1 MKMMIQPRWRALGR
15 AGLLMSGAAALM
27 AAAGGANAE
36 TAARPPAEAAPAAS
50 QPASIEEVVVTAQK
64 RVERMQDVGIS
75 IESLSATSLQKL
87 GAAKLQ
93 DIETAAPSVS
103 FGDGGEQGRYGI
115 RGIVDYS
122 RNAGYDSR
130 VGVYVDGVYLGRS
143 YLNNQTLL
151 GVQQVDVLRG
161 PQGTLFGKNTDAGVI
176 SITTRKP
183 TASFD
188 ASAEADIGNYGAYR
202 ISALVNGPIATG
214 LDGQFAI
221 TRAAS
226 DGYYRNVAL
235 HDKNMGTDD
244 LAARAQLRW
253 RPTDKLDINLSADGL
268 RNFNSTL
275 HYTYLPTAGS
285 NVYDFKSYNHD
296 HAVINSWGTALNVDY
311 QLGGGYQLTSISA
324 LRGGSQYLNFNNE
337 VTTFPLLTAVFREQT
352 HQFSEELRVAS
363 PKTEHY
369 DWVAGLYYFN
379 QLNDEKSADEFGI
392 GMSYLPSPYPIYTNL
407 TVPIGAKVE
416 TNSYA
421 AFFNGNYRII
431 PQVELTGGLRYTVED
446 KDLRGFYAHDP
457 YQYVAGNFSGK
468 SDSMSTYKL
477 TPKVGVNVHVTSK
490 ILLFATVDRGFKSG
504 GWNIDGSTPS
514 QLAAGIRVRP
524 ETVTNYE
531 VGLKSDFW
539 DGRARLNATVF
550 DAKYDS
556 FQVFT
561 FVTAQVGGQLVT
573 VTSLTNAGT
582 VTSKGLELEGDLV
595 PLKGLTLSA
604 NYTYNESKY
613 DSYPGGGGVAS
624 GNVISA
630 DGVQTPYAPKNKAYV
645 SVDYQ
650 RGLTS
655 QFDGF
660 VHLGYSVQSSENFD
674 PKVVNPVYGKYYL
687 IPGYDLFDARIGI
700 SAPSDHWEVSV
711 WGKNLAD
718 KRYIVFANRTAVLT
732 NAAVMYA
739 PPLTY
744 GVTLKVRY

>member
-1 MKMMIQPRWRALGR
+1 MTISTLPKRRALR
-15 AGLLMSGAAALM
+15 RLPLFLGAALTAAM
-27 AAAGGANAE
+27 AAAAGQAATAPPPAGGAPE
-36 TAARPPAEAAPAAS
+36 TV
-50 QPASIEEVVVTAQK
+50 EEVVITAQK
-64 RVERMQDVGIS
+64 RAENMQAVGMSVESV
-75 IESLSATSLQKL
+75 SANTLAKL
-87 GAAKLQ
+87 GVNKLQ
-93 DIETAAPSVS
+93 DIQSAAPSVT

-130 VGVYVDGVYLGRS
+130 VGVYIDGVYIGRS

-183 TASFD
+183 SSTFGGT
-188 ASAEADIGNYGAYR
+188 AEAEVGNYGEYR
-202 ISALVNGPIATG
+202 LSALVNGPITTG

-221 TRAAS
+221 TRNYS
-226 DGYYRNVAL
+226 DGYYHNVQL
-235 HDKNMGTDD
+235 HNDNMGQDGI
-244 LAARAQLRW
+244 AARAQLRW
-253 RPTDKLDINLSADGL
+253 RPTDKLDINLSVDGL
-268 RNFNSTL
+268 RDFNSTL
-275 HYTYLPTAGS
+275 HYSYLPTAGS
-285 NVYDFKSYNHD
+285 DVYNFKSYNHD

-379 QLNDEKSADEFGI
+379 QLNDEKSADEFGS
-392 GMSYLPSPYPIYTNL
+392 GMAYLPSPYPLYANVTI
-407 TVPIGAKVE
+407 PIGAKVQ

-431 PQVELTGGLRYTVED
+431 PQVELTGGLRYTIED
-446 KDLRGFYAHDP
+446 KDLRDFYAHDP
-457 YQYVAGNFSGK
+457 YQLVAGNFSGK

-477 TPKVGVNVHVTSK
+477 TPKVGVNFHLTSK
-490 ILLFATVDRGFKSG
+490 IMVFALVDRGFKSG
-504 GWNIDGSTPS
+504 GWNLDSSTPS

-531 VGLKSDFW
+531 AGLKSDFW

-550 DAKYDS
+550 DSKFDA

-561 FVTAQVGGQLVT
+561 FVPVQVGGQTVQ

-582 VTSKGLELEGDLV
+582 VTSKGLELEGDLI
-595 PLKGLTLSA
+595 PLPGLTLSA

-613 DSYPGGGGVAS
+613 DNYPGGGGTA
-624 GNVISA
+624 GGKTLSA
-630 DGVQTPYAPKNKAYV
+630 NGVQTPYAPKNKAYF

-650 RGLTS
+650 HGLDS

-674 PKVVNPVYGKYYL
+674 PKVVNPVYGKYYA
-687 IPGYDLFDARIGI
+687 IPGYDLFDARIGVT
-700 SAPSDHWEVSV
+700 SVNGRWEVSL

-718 KRYIVFANRTAVLT
+718 KRYIVFANRTAVLA
-732 NAAVMYA
+732 NPAVMYG

-744 GVTLKVRY
+744 GVTLKVHY